1 MISNPQVYLKA
12 NNGLVVYFING
23 DSLGATTKKDCEY
36 RIRQLC
42 KAGLYDTETR
52 NILLAQLKALK
63 RPY

>member
-36 RIRQLC
+36 RISSIFFI
-42 KAGLYDTETR
+42 LY
-52 NILLAQLKALK
+52 NIIYRLNYVAL
-63 RPY
+63 PYGFK